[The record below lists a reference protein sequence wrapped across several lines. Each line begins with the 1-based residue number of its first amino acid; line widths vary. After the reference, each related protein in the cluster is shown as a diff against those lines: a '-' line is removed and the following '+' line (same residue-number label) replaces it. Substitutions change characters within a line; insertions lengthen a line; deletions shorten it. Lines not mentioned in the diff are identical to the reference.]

1 MPVIVVVLR
10 RCRILNSHSK
20 DAVYQIDSREKARA
34 IQKVLA
40 EFEKQGIRHFVSKLP
55 IGDYANYDNPRV
67 VVDRKQSLAEV
78 AVNVGQDHARFKR
91 ELERAQEYGIHLIFL
106 VEHGGQIKTLE
117 DVQNWVNPRL
127 KEHPLALTG
136 PRLYKIMLTM
146 QNKYGIEWL
155 FCDKR
160 CTGKRIIELLS
171 GEEHDDEG
179 TD

>member
-1 MPVIVVVLR
+1 MIFIHDTRDKATKHKNVDEYLIENGHKVVRSKMFVGDVTL
-10 RCRILNSHSK
+10 LNDQS
-20 DAVYQIDSREKARA
+20 VCIDLKR
-34 IQKVLA
+34 
-40 EFEKQGIRHFVSKLP
+40 
-55 IGDYANYDNPRV
+55 N
-67 VVDRKQSLAEV
+67 LAEV

-146 QNKYGIEWL
+146 QHKYGIEWM

-160 CTGKRIIELLS
+160 CTGKRIIELLTVE
-171 GEEHDDEG
+171 GGDEG

>member
-1 MPVIVVVLR
+1 MADLR
-10 RCRILNSHSK
+10 RWTTLNFLSK
-20 DAVYQIDSREKARA
+20 DMIVQVDSREKARA

-40 EFEKQGIRHFVSKLP
+40 EFEKRGIRHFVSKLP
-55 IGDYANYDNPRV
+55 IGDYMNYDNPRV
-67 VVDRKQSLAEV
+67 VVDRKQSLGEV

-117 DVQNWVNPRL
+117 DVQSWVNPRL

-146 QNKYGIEWL
+146 QNKYSIEWH

-160 CTGKRIIELLS
+160 CTGKRIIELLTV
-171 GEEHDDEG
+171 GGMDDEG
-179 TD
+179 PAKPQ

>member
-1 MPVIVVVLR
+1 MI
-10 RCRILNSHSK
+10 I
-20 DAVYQIDSREKARA
+20 QTDSREKARA
-34 IQKVLA
+34 IQKILS
-40 EFEKQGIRHFVSKLP
+40 EFDKQGIKHFVSKLP
-55 IGDYANYDNPRV
+55 VGDYINLDNPRV
-67 VVDRKQSLAEV
+67 AIVRKQSLAEV

-106 VEHGGQIKTLE
+106 VEHGGTIHELD
-117 DVQNWVNPRL
+117 DVQNWNNPRL

-171 GEEHDDEG
+171 APEQ
-179 TD
+179 

>member
-1 MPVIVVVLR
+1 MI
-10 RCRILNSHSK
+10 C
-20 DAVYQIDSREKARA
+20 QIDSRENASA
-34 IQKVLA
+34 IQKILA
-40 EFEKQGIRHFVSKLP
+40 EFDDQGIKHFVSKLP
-55 IGDYANYDNPRV
+55 VGDYINLDNPKTAI
-67 VVDRKQSLAEV
+67 DRKQSLAEV

-106 VEHGGQIKTLE
+106 VEHGGSIKTLE

-136 PRLYKIMLTM
+136 PRLYRIMLTM

-160 CTGKRIIELLS
+160 TTGKRIIELLS
-171 GEEHDDEG
+171 
-179 TD
+179 

>member
-1 MPVIVVVLR
+1 MI
-10 RCRILNSHSK
+10 I
-20 DAVYQIDSREKARA
+20 QTDSREKARA
-34 IQKVLA
+34 IQKILS
-40 EFEKQGIRHFVSKLP
+40 EFDKQGIKHFVSKLP
-55 IGDYANYDNPRV
+55 VGDYINLDNPRV
-67 VVDRKQSLAEV
+67 AIDRKQSLAEV

-91 ELERAQEYGIHLIFL
+91 ELERAREYGIHLIFL
-106 VEHGGQIKTLE
+106 VEHGGTIHELN
-117 DVQNWVNPRL
+117 DVQNWNNPRL

-171 GEEHDDEG
+171 APERREE
-179 TD
+179 

>member
-1 MPVIVVVLR
+1 MIFIHDTRDKATKHKNVDEYLIENGHKVVRSKMFVGDVTL
-10 RCRILNSHSK
+10 LNDQS
-20 DAVYQIDSREKARA
+20 VCIDLKR
-34 IQKVLA
+34 
-40 EFEKQGIRHFVSKLP
+40 
-55 IGDYANYDNPRV
+55 N
-67 VVDRKQSLAEV
+67 LAEV

-146 QNKYGIEWL
+146 QHKYGIEWM

-160 CTGKRIIELLS
+160 CTGKRIIELLTVE
-171 GEEHDDEG
+171 GRDEG

>member
-1 MPVIVVVLR
+1 MIIQL
-10 RCRILNSHSK
+10 
-20 DAVYQIDSREKARA
+20 DSREKARA
-34 IQKVLA
+34 IQKILA
-40 EFEKQGIRHFVSKLP
+40 EFENQGIKHFVSKLP
-55 IGDYANYDNPRV
+55 VGDYMNLDNPKT

-106 VEHGGQIKTLE
+106 VEHGGSIKTLE
-117 DVQNWVNPRL
+117 DVQSWNNPRL

-136 PRLYKIMLTM
+136 TRLYKIMLTM

-171 GEEHDDEG
+171 NGENNAK
-179 TD
+179 

>member
-1 MPVIVVVLR
+1 MI
-10 RCRILNSHSK
+10 C
-20 DAVYQIDSREKARA
+20 QIDSREKARA
-34 IQKVLA
+34 IQKILA
-40 EFEKQGIRHFVSKLP
+40 EFENQGIKHFVSKLP
-55 IGDYANYDNPRV
+55 VGDYINLDNPKIAI
-67 VVDRKQSLAEV
+67 DRKQSLAEV

-117 DVQNWVNPRL
+117 DVQSWNNPRL

-136 PRLYKIMLTM
+136 LRLYKIMLTM

-160 CTGKRIIELLS
+160 VTGKRIIELLTN
-171 GEEHDDEG
+171 EE
-179 TD
+179 

>member
-1 MPVIVVVLR
+1 MI
-10 RCRILNSHSK
+10 I
-20 DAVYQIDSREKARA
+20 QTDSREKARA
-34 IQKVLA
+34 IQKILS
-40 EFEKQGIRHFVSKLP
+40 EFDKHGIKHFVSKLP
-55 IGDYANYDNPRV
+55 VGDYINLDNPRV
-67 VVDRKQSLAEV
+67 AIDRKQSLAEV

-106 VEHGGQIKTLE
+106 VEHGGTIHELD
-117 DVQNWVNPRL
+117 DVQNWNNPRL

-171 GEEHDDEG
+171 APEQREE
-179 TD
+179 

>member
-1 MPVIVVVLR
+1 MSMICQV
-10 RCRILNSHSK
+10 
-20 DAVYQIDSREKARA
+20 DSREKARA
-34 IQKVLA
+34 IQKILA
-40 EFEKQGIRHFVSKLP
+40 EFENQGIKHFVSKLP
-55 IGDYANYDNPRV
+55 VGDYMNLDNPKV

-91 ELERAQEYGIHLIFL
+91 ELERAQDYGIHLIFL
-106 VEHGGQIKTLE
+106 VEHGGSIKTLE
-117 DVQNWVNPRL
+117 DVQNWNNPRL

-136 PRLYKIMLTM
+136 MRLYKIMLTM

-171 GEEHDDEG
+171 NGENNAK
-179 TD
+179 

>member
-1 MPVIVVVLR
+1 MPMI
-10 RCRILNSHSK
+10 C
-20 DAVYQIDSREKARA
+20 QIDSREKARA
-34 IQKVLA
+34 IQKILA
-40 EFEKQGIRHFVSKLP
+40 EFNDQGIKHFVSKLP
-55 IGDYANYDNPRV
+55 VGDYINLDNPKTAI
-67 VVDRKQSLAEV
+67 DRKQSLAEV

-106 VEHGGQIKTLE
+106 VEHGGSIKTLE

-136 PRLYKIMLTM
+136 PRLYRIMLTM

-160 CTGKRIIELLS
+160 TTGKRIIELLS
-171 GEEHDDEG
+171 
-179 TD
+179 

>member
-1 MPVIVVVLR
+1 MI
-10 RCRILNSHSK
+10 C
-20 DAVYQIDSREKARA
+20 QIDSREKARA
-34 IQKVLA
+34 IQKILA
-40 EFEKQGIRHFVSKLP
+40 EFESQGIKHFVSKLP
-55 IGDYANYDNPRV
+55 VGDYINLNNPKIAI
-67 VVDRKQSLAEV
+67 DRKQSLAEV

-117 DVQNWVNPRL
+117 DVQSWNNPRL

-160 CTGKRIIELLS
+160 VTGKRIIELLTN
-171 GEEHDDEG
+171 E
-179 TD
+179 

>member
-1 MPVIVVVLR
+1 MI
-10 RCRILNSHSK
+10 I
-20 DAVYQIDSREKARA
+20 QTDSREKARA
-34 IQKVLA
+34 IQKILS
-40 EFEKQGIRHFVSKLP
+40 EFDKQGIKHFVSKLP
-55 IGDYANYDNPRV
+55 VGDYINLDNPRV
-67 VVDRKQSLAEV
+67 AIDRKQSLAEV

-106 VEHGGQIKTLE
+106 VEHGGTIHELD
-117 DVQNWVNPRL
+117 DVQNWNNPRL

-171 GEEHDDEG
+171 APEQREE
-179 TD
+179 